1 MSDIAKMSN
10 WHERQSKFEVAR
22 ANTHATRLA
31 QGELET
37 ANQEMKMRRK
47 ARLRQLL
54 ETEALQFERELADR
68 GLAIY
73 KDRL

>member
-22 ANTHATRLA
+22 ANVHATRTA
-31 QGELET
+31 KVELET
-37 ANQEMKMRRK
+37 ANQELKLRRK
-47 ARLRQLL
+47 ARLQQLL
-54 ETEALQFERELADR
+54 ESEALQYERELASR